1 MHRNRFPVELKFVEN
16 NFRWN
21 SSIIHSSFY
30 SAQIKKGEIEGKTT
44 FAWVVGSIQAW
55 VHRFRRLGR
64 GFRRLG
70 CGFTAWVHG
79 FCYLGSPSMV
89 ESFMWFYFDPCLCL
103 CLCFCCLFGCRGFF
117 YFLFFTFFCQRGRR
131 GRRRVSQLFGFL
143 LWNSSVEKSN
153 SRQIFIEIEFVILNL
168 LQRSQPS
175 HSRDVSLLNNLE
187 MMLTNKIVLIL
198 VLFSKKKKIP
208 TQWHVAK
215 KRTLF
220 FNTR

>member
-103 CLCFCCLFGCRGFF
+103 CFCCLFGCRGFF
-117 YFLFFTFFCQRGRR
+117 FFFRGVVVNFSKGEKRKKKGTSVFWFFQANFIEIKPVILDSLQWS
-131 GRRRVSQLFGFL
+131 RV
-143 LWNSSVEKSN
+143 SN
-153 SRQIFIEIEFVILNL
+153 SRDI
-168 LQRSQPS
+168 
-175 HSRDVSLLNNLE
+175 SLLNSLKT
-187 MMLTNKIVLIL
+187 MLTNKIVLIL
-198 VLFSKKKKIP
+198 VLFWKKNPFMRHINY
-208 TQWHVAK
+208 
-215 KRTLF
+215 TLCYLPSLPL
-220 FNTR
+220 TLR